1 MLNKINFQKLN
12 GWQRLFVLFAIFW
25 TIGCLADF
33 KLVLPDYVNVNDK
46 EQYGNYVSANLDKY
60 LPKHSSPPSFDP
72 DLYLNPPKAVMSDG
86 VTITL
91 YTYTKDEVAAAYEKF
106 KADPQN
112 LNPNKGY
119 FLKMA
124 KELIYLLLMY
134 LMPLISIY
142 LLGWMIAWVIRGFRK
157 QP

>member
-1 MLNKINFQKLN
+1 MLKKINFQKFN

-25 TIGCLADF
+25 TIGYVADF

-46 EQYGNYVSANLDKY
+46 EQYRNYVSANLDKY
-60 LPKHSSPPSFDP
+60 LPKKSSQLPFDP
-72 DLYLNPPKAVMSDG
+72 DLYLNPPVGVMSDG
-86 VTITL
+86 VILPL
-91 YTYTKDEVAAAYEKF
+91 YTYTKDEVAVAYDKF

-119 FLKMA
+119 FIA
-124 KELIYLLLMY
+124 VGKELVLLL
-134 LMPLISIY
+134 LKFLLPLVSIY
-142 LLGWMIAWVIRGFRK
+142 LLGWMIGWIVRGFKK